1 MTTYKKFTHEDYVMV
16 HELVLKAQ
24 EGDEDAK
31 IKLFEIFQE
40 FINRYVDLLKE
51 GKYNL
56 YNYSVKRFLSFFIPD
71 KKVKNAIDQ
80 HYHKPMVRS
89 EIDKAAMLIKG
100 IFSFYEESD
109 IRNDLFIV
117 FWTLCKRYKDTRPSF
132 HNYLKMCF
140 HYEVL
145 SYYRPMIKNSAVNN
159 AQNHIPLED
168 SSSEEYNGIEMEM
181 SLNDANKYMSI
192 KKTKQL
198 KVTDRSSVYEDEH
211 LNTNWVTGITCSG
224 EFSVLTNYERNL
236 LLESYV
242 KKRTDQEIAD
252 RYGLSRATINRRKQ
266 AAKEKLL
273 KELQKSNMICKS
285 KD

>member
-1 MTTYKKFTHEDYVMV
+1 MATHEKFTHEDYKMV

-24 EGDEDAK
+24 EGDEGAK
-31 IKLFEIFQE
+31 IELFDIFQE
-40 FINRYVDLLKE
+40 FINRYVELLKE

-56 YNYSVKRFLSFFIPD
+56 YNYSVKRFLSFFIHD
-71 KKVKNAIDQ
+71 KKAKNAIDQ
-80 HYHKPMVRS
+80 HYHKPMVRM
-89 EIDKAAMLIKG
+89 EVDKAANLIKG

-117 FWTLCKRYKDTRPSF
+117 FWTLCRRYKDTRPSF

-145 SYYRPMIKNSAVNN
+145 SYYRPIIKNSAVNN
-159 AQNHIPLED
+159 AQNHIPLEELL
-168 SSSEEYNGIEMEM
+168 EEYNGIEMEM
-181 SLNDANKYMSI
+181 SLNDANKYISI
-192 KKTKQL
+192 KKTQQL
-198 KVTDRSSVYEDEH
+198 KIKDRSSVYEDEH
-211 LNTNWVTGITCSG
+211 LNANWITGITCSQ

-266 AAKEKLL
+266 AAKEKLFNEL
-273 KELQKSNMICKS
+273 KKSNMVNKNRP
-285 KD
+285 